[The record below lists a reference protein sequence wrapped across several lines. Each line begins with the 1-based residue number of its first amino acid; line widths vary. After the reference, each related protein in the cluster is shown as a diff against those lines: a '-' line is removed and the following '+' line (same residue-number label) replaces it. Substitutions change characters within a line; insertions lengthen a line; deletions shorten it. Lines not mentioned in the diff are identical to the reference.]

1 MANNIETVT
10 ENITEGATKA
20 TDIDMDMDMDD
31 FFEYDIR
38 PYLFLAL
45 LYFLY
50 LLYMSDTKLV
60 EGFESYTSCVNQG
73 YGQEFC
79 LNTQP
84 DSCIN
89 CHKEL
94 KDKFVPRTFFTF
106 SS

>member
-1 MANNIETVT
+1 
-10 ENITEGATKA
+10 
-20 TDIDMDMDMDD
+20 
-31 FFEYDIR
+31 
-38 PYLFLAL
+38 
-45 LYFLY
+45 
-50 LLYMSDTKLV
+50 MSDTKLV

>member
-1 MANNIETVT
+1 MANNIET
-10 ENITEGATKA
+10 ITETARET
-20 TDIDMDMDMDD
+20 IDMDTSDV
-31 FFEYDIR
+31 FKYDIR

-45 LYFLY
+45 FYFLY
-50 LLYMSDTKLV
+50 LLYMIDTKVV
-60 EGFESYTSCVNQG
+60 EAFESYTSCINQG

-84 DSCIN
+84 ESCIN

-94 KDKFVPRTFFTF
+94 KDKFIPRTFFTF